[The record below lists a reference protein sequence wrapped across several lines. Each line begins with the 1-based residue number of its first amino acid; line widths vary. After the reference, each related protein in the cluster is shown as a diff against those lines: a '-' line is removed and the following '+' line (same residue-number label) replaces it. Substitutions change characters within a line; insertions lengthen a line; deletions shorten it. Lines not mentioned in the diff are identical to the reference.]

1 MTATA
6 LSRLTL
12 TDFRSYV
19 GAELALDGRPV
30 FLVGPNGAGKTNLLE
45 AISLFT
51 PGRGLRGAAIAE
63 LGRRLPGETVGR
75 AWAVS
80 ASVSVAG
87 EATQVGTGVAEAGAA
102 RRTVRVGGETVP
114 PGRLAD
120 HLRQVWLTPA
130 QDRLFLEGAAERR
143 RFFDRLVFAAIPRH
157 AAHAQAYDRA
167 SRERMRLL
175 TDDTQAPDPAW
186 LDALEARLA
195 EAGALMA
202 EARATTL
209 AALQAEIDGRGE
221 RPFPQA
227 RLSLTGEWEQL
238 AAAGAE
244 IADIEARLAEAG
256 ALMAEARA
264 TTLAALQAEID
275 GRGER
280 PFPQARLSLT
290 GEWEQL
296 AAAGAEI
303 ADIEARLAKALAAA
317 RPRDAA
323 AGRALTGPHRG
334 DLAVVHVEKDRP
346 AAECSTGEQ
355 KALILNLVLA
365 QAASLA
371 RSDTAPSPLLLL
383 DEVAAHLDA
392 RRRGALF
399 DEIEALGLQAF
410 LTGTDEVLFEALAG
424 RAQGFRVDG
433 SALLTL
439 D

>member
-6 LSRLTL
+6 LARLTL
-12 TDFRSYV
+12 IDFRSYAAADV
-19 GAELALDGRPV
+19 ALDGRPV

-51 PGRGLRGAAIAE
+51 PGRGLRGSAIAE
-63 LGRRLPGETVGR
+63 LGRRLPGEAQGR

-80 ASVSVAG
+80 AAVRANG
-87 EATQVGTGVAEAGAA
+87 EETQVGTGVETAGAP
-102 RRTVRVGGETVP
+102 RRAVRIAGETVP

-157 AAHAQAYDRA
+157 AAHAQAYERA
-167 SRERMRLL
+167 MRERMRLL
-175 TDDTQAPDPAW
+175 TDEAQAPDPAW

-209 AALQAEIDGRGE
+209 SALQSEINGRGE

-227 RLSLTGEWEQL
+227 RLSLAGEWEQM
-238 AAAGAE
+238 ASAG
-244 IADIEARLAEAG
+244 
-256 ALMAEARA
+256 
-264 TTLAALQAEID
+264 
-275 GRGER
+275 
-280 PFPQARLSLT
+280 SS
-290 GEWEQL
+290 
-296 AAAGAEI
+296 I
-303 ADIEARLAKALAAA
+303 ADIEARLAKALSDA

-334 DLAVVHVEKDRP
+334 DLGVVHAEKDRP

-355 KALILNLVLA
+355 KALILNLALA
-365 QAASLA
+365 QAARLA
-371 RSDTAPSPLLLL
+371 RAESQPAPILLL

-392 RRRGALF
+392 RRRTALF
-399 DEIEALGLQAF
+399 DEITALGLQAF
-410 LTGTDEVLFEALAG
+410 LTGTDEALFEGLAG
-424 RAQGFRVDG
+424 RAQGFAVEAA
-433 SALLTL
+433 ALAPI
-439 D
+439 

>member
-1 MTATA
+1 VTATA

-12 TDFRSYV
+12 TDFRSYARADLV
-19 GAELALDGRPV
+19 LDGRPV
-30 FLVGPNGAGKTNLLE
+30 YLVGPNGAGKTNLLE

-51 PGRGLRGAAIAE
+51 PGRGLRGSSLAE
-63 LGRRLPGETVGR
+63 AGRRLPGEAQGR

-80 ASVSVAG
+80 AVVSAQG
-87 EATQVGTGVAEAGAA
+87 EETQLGTGVEQAGAA
-102 RRTVRVGGETVP
+102 RRTVRIAGETLP

-130 QDRLFLEGAAERR
+130 QDRLFLEGAADRR

-157 AAHAQAYDRA
+157 AAHAQAYERA
-167 SRERMRLL
+167 QRERMRLL
-175 TDDTQAPDPAW
+175 TDEGAPDAAW

-209 AALQAEIDGRGE
+209 TALQAEIDGRGA

-227 RLSLTGEWEQL
+227 RLSFTGPWEQMS
-238 AAAGAE
+238 AAGAE
-244 IADIEARLAEAG
+244 IADIEAKLTRALAE
-256 ALMAEARA
+256 
-264 TTLAALQAEID
+264 
-275 GRGER
+275 
-280 PFPQARLSLT
+280 
-290 GEWEQL
+290 
-296 AAAGAEI
+296 
-303 ADIEARLAKALAAA
+303 A

-334 DLAVVHVEKDRP
+334 DLAVIHAEKDRP

-355 KALILNLVLA
+355 KALVLNLVLA
-365 QAASLA
+365 QAARLA
-371 RSDTAPSPLLLL
+371 RAETSPSPILLL

-392 RRRGALF
+392 RRRAALF

-410 LTGTDEVLFEALAG
+410 LTGTDDHLFEGLAG
-424 RAQGFRVDG
+424 RAQGFRVDASG
-433 SALLTL
+433 LAALS
-439 D
+439 

>member
-1 MTATA
+1 MRGQAEGAFANRGETGYDATVTATA

-12 TDFRSYV
+12 TDFRSY
-19 GAELALDGRPV
+19 ARADLALDGRPV

-45 AISLFT
+45 AVSLLT
-51 PGRGLRGAAIAE
+51 PGRGLRGAGLSE
-63 LGRRLPGETVGR
+63 VGRRLPGEAQGR

-80 ASVSVAG
+80 ALISAEE
-87 EATQVGTGVAEAGAA
+87 EATPLGTGVEQPGASRRVVRIAGE
-102 RRTVRVGGETVP
+102 GVP

-130 QDRLFLEGAAERR
+130 QDRLFLEGAADRR

-157 AAHAQAYDRA
+157 AAHAQAYEKA
-167 SRERMRLL
+167 QRERMRLL
-175 TDDTQAPDPAW
+175 TDEGQTPDAAW

-202 EARATTL
+202 EARAMTL

-227 RLSLTGEWEQL
+227 RLALTGDWEQMAL
-238 AAAGAE
+238 GGAE
-244 IADIEARLAEAG
+244 IADIEARLA
-256 ALMAEARA
+256 R
-264 TTLAALQAEID
+264 
-275 GRGER
+275 
-280 PFPQARLSLT
+280 
-290 GEWEQL
+290 
-296 AAAGAEI
+296 
-303 ADIEARLAKALAAA
+303 ALAEA

-334 DLAVVHVEKDRP
+334 DLAVVHIEKDRP

-365 QAASLA
+365 QAARLA
-371 RSDTAPSPLLLL
+371 RAESQPRPILLL

-392 RRRGALF
+392 RRRTALF

-410 LTGTDEVLFEALAG
+410 LTGTDDHLFAGLEG

-433 SALLTL
+433 AELATVGR
-439 D
+439 